1 MSHSTVEVV
10 CLPKAY
16 RRYKTKHLKPTE
28 THTHVTRDPPWAIH
42 SDTSGSVGV
51 WRTKGE
57 GSLLTPWCLSP
68 SDDVLMLI
76 FDQLTRSKNARR
88 NRSLSCIKEL
98 FQCYHH
104 FSFEISSK
112 HKN

>member
-1 MSHSTVEVV
+1 MHGRTGVEYVVDEPLGFVWATYNLMSHSAVEVV

-57 GSLLTPWCLSP
+57 GYLFNPLVSITL
-68 SDDVLMLI
+68 
-76 FDQLTRSKNARR
+76 RR
-88 NRSLSCIKEL
+88 RAHADL
-98 FQCYHH
+98 
-104 FSFEISSK
+104 
-112 HKN
+112 